1 MEQSPLILRVDVNPE
16 RLRWARDRA
25 GFDAERLT
33 QRFPKYPEWESG
45 TTKPT
50 LKQLEAV
57 AKATHA
63 PIGMF
68 FVSAPW
74 DEPVPIPDFRVVGN
88 RPISR
93 PSVDLLDTMYL
104 CQQRQEWYRDFAR
117 LERIDPP
124 ALVRIATTVSDVETT
139 ARTMREALRFD
150 VDQRSQLPT
159 WEDALRLFI
168 AQADACGVLVMFNGV
183 VGNNTSRRLDPTE
196 FRGFALADDVAPLV
210 FVNGADTK
218 AAQMFTLAHELAHI
232 CLGESALSDI
242 EAAIRPSHSIER
254 WCDRV
259 AAELLVPRAK
269 LADQFRAGVDMS
281 TEVNR
286 LARHFKVSTLVV
298 LRRVFDLGALD
309 REAFEAAYR
318 DELGHLATVSQGGGN
333 FHTTLRMRVGRRFGK
348 ALVDSTLAGRTSF
361 TESFRLLGIK
371 KSSTLRNSAASFD
384 AGP

>member
-1 MEQSPLILRVDVNPE
+1 MEQPQLILRVDVNPE
-16 RLRWARDRA
+16 RLRWACDRA
-25 GFDAERLT
+25 GLDADRLT

-45 TTKPT
+45 ATKPT

-74 DEPVPIPDFRVVGN
+74 DEPVPIPDFRVMGN

-93 PSVDLLDTMYL
+93 PSVDLLDTVYL
-104 CQQRQEWYRDFAR
+104 CQQRQDWYRDFAR
-117 LERIDPP
+117 LERIEPP
-124 ALVRIATTVSDVETT
+124 ALVRIATTGSDVQAT
-139 ARTMREALRFD
+139 ARTMREALGFD
-150 VDQRSQLPT
+150 VDQRGGLST

-168 AQADACGVLVMFNGV
+168 AQADACGILVMVDGIV
-183 VGNNTSRRLDPTE
+183 ANNTSRRLDPTE
-196 FRGFALADDVAPLV
+196 FRGFALADDLAPLV

-259 AAELLVPRAK
+259 AAELLLPRAK
-269 LADQFRAGVDMS
+269 LADQFRAGFDLS
-281 TEVNR
+281 EVNR

-298 LRRVFDLGALD
+298 LRRVFDSGGLD
-309 REAFEAAYR
+309 REAFEAAYQ
-318 DELGHLATVSQGGGN
+318 DELDHLANVSQGASN
-333 FHTTLRMRVGRRFGK
+333 FHPPLKMRVGRRFGK

-371 KSSTLRNSAASFD
+371 KISTLRNIAASFD

>member
-1 MEQSPLILRVDVNPE
+1 MILRVEVNPE
-16 RLRWARDRA
+16 RLRWARNRA
-25 GFDAERLT
+25 RLDADHLAHK
-33 QRFPKYPEWESG
+33 FPKYPEWEAG
-45 TTKPT
+45 TVKPT

-63 PIGMF
+63 PIGAF
-68 FVSAPW
+68 FMSAPW
-74 DEPVPIPDFRVVGN
+74 DEPVPIPDFRVLGN
-88 RPISR
+88 RPISG
-93 PSVDLLDTMYL
+93 PSVDLLETVYL

-124 ALVRIATTVSDVETT
+124 ALVRIATTGSDIEAI
-139 ARTMREALRFD
+139 ARKMREALGFD
-150 VDQRSQLPT
+150 VDQRSRLST

-168 AQADACGVLVMFNGV
+168 AQADACGVLVMVNGI
-183 VGNNTSRRLDPTE
+183 VGNNTSRRLDPKE
-196 FRGFALADDVAPLV
+196 FRGFALADDLAPLV

-242 EAAIRPSHSIER
+242 EAAVRPSHNIER

-259 AAELLVPRAK
+259 AAELLVPRAR
-269 LADQFRAGVDMS
+269 LAHELRPGVDLS

-298 LRRVFDLGALD
+298 LRGVFDLGALD
-309 REAFEAAYR
+309 REAFEAAYW
-318 DELGHLATVSQGGGN
+318 DELDHLATVSQGGGN
-333 FHTTLRMRVGRRFGK
+333 FHPTLRLRVGRRFGK

-361 TESFRLLGIK
+361 TESFRLLGVK
-371 KSSTLRNSAASFD
+371 KNSTLQNFAASFET
-384 AGP
+384 GS

>member
-1 MEQSPLILRVDVNPE
+1 MILRVAVNPE
-16 RLRWARDRA
+16 RLRWARNRA
-25 GFDAERLT
+25 GLDAERLT
-33 QRFPKYPEWESG
+33 HKFPKYPEWEAG
-45 TTKPT
+45 TVKPT

-57 AKATHA
+57 AKTTHA
-63 PIGMF
+63 PIGAF
-68 FVSAPW
+68 FMSAPW
-74 DEPVPIPDFRVVGN
+74 DEPVPIPDFRILGN

-93 PSVDLLDTMYL
+93 PSVDLLETVYL

-124 ALVRIATTVSDVETT
+124 PLVRIATTGSDIEAV
-139 ARTMREALRFD
+139 ARTMREALGFD
-150 VDQRSQLPT
+150 VDQRSRLST

-168 AQADACGVLVMFNGV
+168 AQADACGVLVMVNGI

-196 FRGFALADDVAPLV
+196 FRGFALADDLAPLV

-242 EAAIRPSHSIER
+242 EAAVTPSHNIER

-259 AAELLVPRAK
+259 AAQLLVPRAR
-269 LADQFRAGVDMS
+269 LAHEFRPGVDLS

-318 DELGHLATVSQGGGN
+318 DELDHLATVSQGGGN
-333 FHTTLRMRVGRRFGK
+333 FHPTLRQRVGRRFGK

-361 TESFRLLGIK
+361 AESFRLLGIK
-371 KSSTLRNSAASFD
+371 KSSTLRNFAASFETG
-384 AGP
+384 A

>member
-1 MEQSPLILRVDVNPE
+1 MEQTQLILRVDVIPE

-25 GFDAERLT
+25 GLDAERLT

-45 TTKPT
+45 ATKPT

-74 DEPVPIPDFRVVGN
+74 DEPIPIPDFRVMGN

-93 PSVDLLDTMYL
+93 PSVDLLDTVYL

-124 ALVRIATTVSDVETT
+124 ALVRIATTGSDVETI
-139 ARTMREALRFD
+139 ARTMREALGFD
-150 VDQRSQLPT
+150 VGQRSRLST
-159 WEDALRLFI
+159 WEEALRIFV
-168 AQADACGVLVMFNGV
+168 AQVDACGILVMVNGV
-183 VGNNTSRRLDPTE
+183 VGNNTGRRLDPTE

-232 CLGESALSDI
+232 CLGETALSDI

-259 AAELLVPRAK
+259 AAELLVPHAM
-269 LADQFRAGVDMS
+269 LADQFRAGVDLS

-298 LRRVFDLGALD
+298 LRRIFDLGALD
-309 REAFEAAYR
+309 REAFETAYR
-318 DELGHLATVSQGGGN
+318 DELGHLATVSSSGGN
-333 FHTTLRMRVGRRFGK
+333 FHPTLKLRVGRRFGK

-371 KSSTLRNSAASFD
+371 KSSTLRNFAASFD

>member
-1 MEQSPLILRVDVNPE
+1 MILRVEVNPE
-16 RLRWARDRA
+16 RLRWARNRA
-25 GFDAERLT
+25 RLDADHLAHK
-33 QRFPKYPEWESG
+33 FPKYPEWEAG
-45 TTKPT
+45 TVEPT

-63 PIGMF
+63 PIGAF
-68 FVSAPW
+68 FMSAPW
-74 DEPVPIPDFRVVGN
+74 DEPVPIPDFRVLGN
-88 RPISR
+88 RPISG
-93 PSVDLLDTMYL
+93 PSVDLLETVYL

-124 ALVRIATTVSDVETT
+124 ALVRIATTGSDIEAI
-139 ARTMREALRFD
+139 ARKMREALGFD
-150 VDQRSQLPT
+150 VDQRSRLST

-168 AQADACGVLVMFNGV
+168 AQTDACGVLVMVNGIV
-183 VGNNTSRRLDPTE
+183 RNNTSRRLDPKE
-196 FRGFALADDVAPLV
+196 FRGFALADDLAPLV

-242 EAAIRPSHSIER
+242 EAAVRPSHNIER

-259 AAELLVPRAK
+259 AAELLVPRAR
-269 LADQFRAGVDMS
+269 LAHELRPGVDLS

-298 LRRVFDLGALD
+298 LRRFFDLGALD
-309 REAFEAAYR
+309 REAFESAYR
-318 DELGHLATVSQGGGN
+318 DELDHLATVSQGGGN
-333 FHTTLRMRVGRRFGK
+333 FHPTLRLRVGRRFGK
-348 ALVDSTLAGRTSF
+348 ALTDSTLAGRTSF

-371 KSSTLRNSAASFD
+371 KSSTLRNFAASLEM
-384 AGP
+384 GS